1 MYFNI
6 AILII
11 LAINLSVR
19 FYFKH
24 RVKSDVIK
32 IFFGVSCIIVAFHIN
47 ALLGEISY
55 HMGWLATVEHK
66 PTTIYLG
73 RGEWESS
80 GFLTDIGI
88 WGIIIGATI
97 AYWFFFFLIDK
108 FKDKQRTNLGVL
120 WVIIGATFILWLGEF
135 LWYYIFYPSFENS
148 FFVLTIIALVL
159 KLFQFIAAKFFY
171 IAYRFHLSNIK
182 NLKRW
187 VINAAV
193 NPKKIGDV
201 SYYEQ
206 IIIEAKTGNEAKN
219 FFKKYIQD
227 KQIDKYNMNVLDV
240 KLYNNMDFNFHLE
253 ALISY
258 IPFDFLPKGDCAIL
272 GSIYKGLKLQEILP

>member
-1 MYFNI
+1 MYFHL
-6 AILII
+6 AILIL
-11 LAINLSVR
+11 LAINLLIR
-19 FYFKH
+19 FNFKYII
-24 RVKSDVIK
+24 KSDIIK
-32 IFFGVSCIIVAFHIN
+32 FFFGVSCFIIAFHIN
-47 ALLGEISY
+47 FILNEISY
-55 HMGWLATVEHK
+55 HIGWLAIVEHK
-66 PTTIYLG
+66 PTTIYWG

-80 GFLTDIGI
+80 GFLTDIGL
-88 WGIIIGATI
+88 WSFVVGGTI
-97 AYWFFFFLIDK
+97 AYWIFLFLVDK
-108 FKDKQRTNLGVL
+108 FKDKQRINLSVL
-120 WVIIGATFILWLGEF
+120 WIMIGATFILWLGEF

-187 VINAAV
+187 VINV
-193 NPKKIGDV
+193 EVKPKKSGDV
-201 SYYEQ
+201 SYHEQ
-206 IIIEAKTGNEAKN
+206 IIIEAKTGNEAEN

-227 KQIDKYNMNVLDV
+227 KQIDKYNMNILKAKV
-240 KLYNNMDFNFHLE
+240 YNSIDFDFRLE

-258 IPFDFLPKGDCAIL
+258 IPFNFLPKGDCAIL